1 VSRGLC
7 PNVQICY
14 NCFQDF
20 RHVRSP
26 KASLGGAS
34 ENSLTGHSAAS
45 LHDLSDLSTSDRTV
59 DMTASMDRL
68 PATSSNDTDGGNAD
82 DREDRRE
89 YDADDD
95 RLT

>member
-1 VSRGLC
+1 MSRVLC
-7 PNVQICY
+7 PNVQICS

-34 ENSLTGHSAAS
+34 ENSLTGHSTAS
-45 LHDLSDLSTSDRTV
+45 LHSLSELSTSDRTADV
-59 DMTASMDRL
+59 TASNDRL
-68 PATSSNDTDGGNAD
+68 PASSSNDTDGGNAD

-89 YDADDD
+89 YAVDDD
-95 RLT
+95 R